1 MAENKETTANTTAA
15 SSTDTASTAAS
26 TAGAAPAAPRR
37 GSNFNKDK
45 RKGARDN
52 KRRNRREKPDDGF
65 KEIVV
70 NMERVTKVVKGGR
83 RFRFSALVVVGDGK
97 GQVGVGN
104 GKATEIPDAIRKA
117 IESAKKNLITVPIVG
132 TSIPHEIIGEFGAG
146 RVLMKP
152 AKEGTG
158 VIAGGPVRNVLELLG
173 IRDVRTKTLRS
184 KNPRNVV
191 YATFEGLKKLRNAET
206 VAELRGITVDELYKG
221 STSA

>member
-1 MAENKETTANTTAA
+1 MAEKENTENIDENTIPVADDT
-15 SSTDTASTAAS
+15 SSTDTSKTTAKP
-26 TAGAAPAAPRR
+26 AGRSKNFGDKKRAPRE
-37 GSNFNKDK
+37 K
-45 RKGARDN
+45 RKN
-52 KRRNRREKPDDGF
+52 NRREKPDDGF
-65 KEIVV
+65 KEVVV

-97 GQVGVGN
+97 GQVGVGS

-158 VIAGGPVRNVLELLG
+158 VIAGGPVRNIFELLG
-173 IRDVRTKTLRS
+173 VKDIRTKTLRS

-191 YATFEGLKKLRNAET
+191 YATFEGLKQLRNAEA
-206 VAELRGITVDELYKG
+206 VAESRGISVGNLYKG
-221 STSA
+221 VSAS

>member
-1 MAENKETTANTTAA
+1 MAENTENTNTNTSTTG
-15 SSTDTASTAAS
+15 SSSNNATSGAKP
-26 TAGAAPAAPRR
+26 AGRSRNFGDKKRNPRDR
-37 GSNFNKDK
+37 
-45 RKGARDN
+45 RKN
-52 KRRNRREKPDDGF
+52 NRREKPDDGF
-65 KEIVV
+65 KEVVV

-97 GQVGVGN
+97 GKVGVGS

-132 TSIPHEIIGEFGAG
+132 TSIPHEIMGEFGAG

-158 VIAGGPVRNVLELLG
+158 VIAGGPVRNIFELLG
-173 IRDVRTKTLRS
+173 VKDIRTKTLRS

-191 YATFEGLKKLRNAET
+191 YATFEGLKLLRNAEM
-206 VAELRGITVDELYKG
+206 VAESREISVDNLYKG
-221 STSA
+221 VSNG